1 MVSSHTNKRRSFLIT
16 SAALAAGSLLPH
28 ELFAEKS
35 TSTQKI
41 LIAYFSHSGNTRYL
55 AKEIQSQ
62 TSGDLYEIKTINAY
76 PQDYDT
82 VVDVA
87 KKEQKAKF
95 RPKLEIAPSNLNE
108 YDIVFIGYP
117 NWWGTLPMALFTFFE
132 ENHFEGK
139 TLIPFSTHE
148 GSHFGD
154 SISDLKTL
162 NPKAIFLKGLEMR
175 GRSVQAASSKKDMT
189 EWLTKLSISKN

>member
-1 MVSSHTNKRRSFLIT
+1 MVSSHTHNRRNFLIT
-16 SAALAAGSLLPH
+16 SAAFAAGSLLPQA
-28 ELFAEKS
+28 LFAEES
-35 TSTQKI
+35 TIPKKI
-41 LIAYFSHSGNTRYL
+41 LIAYFSHSGNTRYF

-62 TSGDLYEIKTINAY
+62 TGGDLLEIQTINPY

-82 VVDVA
+82 VVEIA

-95 RPKLEIAPSNLNE
+95 RPQIEPVPSNLNA
-108 YDIVFIGYP
+108 YDVIFIGYP
-117 NWWGTLPMALFTFFE
+117 NWWGTIPMALFTFFE

-154 SISDLKTL
+154 SVSDLKTL
-162 NPKAIFLKGLEMR
+162 NPKSTFLKGLEMR
-175 GRSVQAASSKKDMT
+175 GRSVQSASSKKDIT
-189 EWLTKLSISKN
+189 AWISKLGIVK